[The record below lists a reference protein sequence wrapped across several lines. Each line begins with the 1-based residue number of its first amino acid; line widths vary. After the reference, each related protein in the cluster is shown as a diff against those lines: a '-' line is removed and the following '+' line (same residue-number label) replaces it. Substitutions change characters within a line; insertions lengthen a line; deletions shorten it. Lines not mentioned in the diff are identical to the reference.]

1 MLDESD
7 GITRPLLEKMSV
19 DVAQLAGLVASENSK
34 LPSVSGGRQ
43 PGVAPSLQKTFDA
56 AAQAAENM
64 KDEFVSTEHLLLG
77 LASADSKAKN
87 LLSLSGISSNDVLEA
102 MQALRGSARVTDQ
115 NAEDTY
121 QALQKFGIDLT
132 RLAAEGKLDPVI
144 GRDNEIRR
152 VVQVLSRR
160 TKIIRS

>member
-1 MLDESD
+1 M
-7 GITRPLLEKMSV
+7 T
-19 DVAQLAGLVASENSK
+19 
-34 LPSVSGGRQ
+34 GGRQ
-43 PGVAPSLQKTFDA
+43 PGIAPSLQKTFDA
-56 AAQAAENM
+56 AADAAESL

-77 LASADSKAKN
+77 LVTADSKAKS
-87 LLSLSGISSNDVLEA
+87 LLSLSGIGKNDVLEA
-102 MQALRGSARVTDQ
+102 MQAVRGSARVTDQ

-121 QALQKFGIDLT
+121 QALGKFGFDLT

-160 TKIIRS
+160 TKNNPVLIGQPGRR